1 MALKFLAETAESSV
15 MRVLLGA
22 LCCLIVVHGQDSS
35 TTRTFTFDTNGNRQL
50 TLESSASKGSK
61 AESVR
66 NLNGGLSPVEKTEE
80 RVIKDDATGRM
91 VERIIRRYDGN
102 GQPGPPEKLQIEE
115 RKNADG
121 SKTIET
127 QVFKGNLSGGFSLT
141 ETTTAVARK
150 VGNVET
156 IDTQVLRP
164 NLNGGIELIE
174 RKQTRIETGDKSKQE
189 ALTIER
195 RDANGNFQT
204 ASKEVKQTKEANGAT
219 VENSAQYIANPAT
232 GQLQLNAQSVAE
244 LRKRPDGSETK
255 QISVYGMNQPGRPN
269 ADQPQLREQQLIE
282 KRTTNGQTVESM
294 SVRRPS
300 VEDPGIL
307 GPSQKVSDSICTGAC
322 K

>member
-1 MALKFLAETAESSV
+1 
-15 MRVLLGA
+15 MRVLLFA
-22 LCCLIVVHGQDSS
+22 LCSLIVVQGQEGS
-35 TTRTFTFDTNGNRQL
+35 TTRAYTFDTNGNRQL
-50 TLESSASKGSK
+50 TFESTVTKGAK

-66 NLNGGLSPVEKTEE
+66 NLNGGLSPVERTEE
-80 RVIKDDATGRM
+80 RVIKDDATGRV
-91 VERIIRRYDGN
+91 VERIIHRYDGN

-121 SKTIET
+121 SRTIET
-127 QVFKGNLSGGFSLT
+127 QVFKGNLSGGFSMT
-141 ETTTAVARK
+141 EKTTAVARK

-156 IDTQVLRP
+156 IDTQVARP

-174 RKQTRIETGDKSKQE
+174 RKQARIETGDKTKEE

-204 ASKEVKQTKEANGAT
+204 ASKEVKQIKEANGAT

-269 ADQPQLREQQLIE
+269 SDQPQLREHQLIE
-282 KRTTNGQTVESM
+282 KKTTNGQTVESM

-307 GPSQKVSDSICTGAC
+307 GPSQKVSESICTGAC

>member
-1 MALKFLAETAESSV
+1 
-15 MRVLLGA
+15 MRVLLFA
-22 LCCLIVVHGQDSS
+22 LCCLIVVRGQEGS
-35 TTRTFTFDTNGNRQL
+35 TTRAYTFDTNGNRQL
-50 TLESSASKGSK
+50 TLESTVTKGAK

-66 NLNGGLSPVEKTEE
+66 NLNGGLSPVERTEE
-80 RVIKDDATGRM
+80 RVIKDDATGRV
-91 VERIIRRYDGN
+91 VERIIHRYDGN

-121 SKTIET
+121 SRTIET
-127 QVFKGNLSGGFSLT
+127 QVFKGNLSGGFSMT
-141 ETTTAVARK
+141 EKTTAVARK

-156 IDTQVLRP
+156 IDTQVARP

-174 RKQTRIETGDKSKQE
+174 RKQARIETGDKTKEE
-189 ALTIER
+189 ALIIER
-195 RDANGNFQT
+195 RDANGIFQT

-269 ADQPQLREQQLIE
+269 SDQPQLREQQLIE
-282 KRTTNGQTVESM
+282 KKTTNGQTVESM

-307 GPSQKVSDSICTGAC
+307 GPSQKVSESICTGAC

>member
-1 MALKFLAETAESSV
+1 LAETAERGF
-15 MRVLLGA
+15 MRVLLFA
-22 LCCLIVVHGQDSS
+22 LCGIGVLQGQEGS

-50 TLESSASKGSK
+50 ILESSVAKGSK

-80 RVIKDDATGRM
+80 RVIKDDATGRV

-102 GQPGPPEKLQIEE
+102 GQSGPPEKLQIEE

-127 QVFKGNLSGGFSLT
+127 QVFKGNLSGGFSMT
-141 ETTTAVARK
+141 EKTTAIARK

-156 IDTQVLRP
+156 IDTQVARP

-174 RKQTRIETGDKSKQE
+174 RKQARIETGDKTTQE
-189 ALTIER
+189 ALTVER

-204 ASKEVKQTKEANGAT
+204 ALKEVKQTKESSGAT
-219 VENSAQYIANPAT
+219 IENSAQYIANPAT

-244 LRKRPDGSETK
+244 LRKRPDGSESK
-255 QISVYGMNQPGRPN
+255 QVSVYEMNAPGRPN
-269 ADQPQLREQQLIE
+269 SDVPQLREQQLSE
-282 KRTTNGQTVESM
+282 KRTANGQTVESM
-294 SVRRPS
+294 SIRRPN
-300 VEDPGIL
+300 VEDPNVL
-307 GPSQKVSDSICTGAC
+307 GPAQKVSETVCTGAC